1 MYLVIKF
8 RPNPGRIDVVEHG
21 NATLQAIEGGG
32 GVKLRVSA
40 RLTAFS
46 VFYSC
51 LHDCRWQTKDGP

>member
-40 RLTAFS
+40 RLTAF
-46 VFYSC
+46 C
-51 LHDCRWQTKDGP
+51 LL